1 MPCTP
6 SAPST
11 QSSMPLLLLGPLPS
25 RILNILAYYRW
36 SLALPSTLWKGIS
49 SVASSSPRHRVW
61 TNGGYSS
68 FAHPWTQI
76 RFDYRTDGRIRAK
89 PVCLWHLSALFQP
102 RILLPCLWEIIA
114 QRYLITWHWAW
125 RVSLLFFLSSYRLKI
140 LSWIVLISILQDIYF
155 LRKNRYI
162 RRMKMIFLKH

>member
-11 QSSMPLLLLGPLPS
+11 QSSMPLLLLGPLPY

-36 SLALPSTLWKGIS
+36 SLALPSTLRKGIS

-68 FAHPWTQI
+68 FAHPWIQI
-76 RFDYRTDGRIRAK
+76 RFDYRTDGRIRAG
-89 PVCLWHLSALFQP
+89 LSLTSVGPIPIAHFTTLPLRDYCTAIFNYMALSVKSFP
-102 RILLPCLWEIIA
+102 TIFSVFLSIKDFIMNCVDFYSA
-114 QRYLITWHWAW
+114 RYL
-125 RVSLLFFLSSYRLKI
+125 FFK
-140 LSWIVLISILQDIYF
+140 
-155 LRKNRYI
+155 KE
-162 RRMKMIFLKH
+162 

>member
-11 QSSMPLLLLGPLPS
+11 QPSMSLLLLGPSPY

-36 SLALPSTLWKGIS
+36 SLALPSILRKRIS
-49 SVASSSPRHRVW
+49 SVASSSSRHCVW

-68 FAHPWTQI
+68 FAHSWTQV
-76 RFDYRTDGRIRAK
+76 RHDYRTDRRIRAK
-89 PVCLWHLSALFQP
+89 PVCLWHLSALFQS
-102 RILLPCLWEIIA
+102 RISLSCLWEIIA

-125 RVSLLFFLSSYRLKI
+125 SNSLLFFLFSYRLKI
-140 LSWIVLISILQDIYF
+140 LLWIVLICAGYLF
-155 LRKNRYI
+155 
-162 RRMKMIFLKH
+162 F